1 MKKSLTLRERAIAH
15 LARREHTRDE
25 LGRKLSRHAESP
37 DELQAVLDDLVR
49 RKLISDERYAV
60 TRSES
65 LARKFGG
72 ARVVRELRNKGVA
85 ADAVARISAELK
97 SSELERAREV
107 WRKRFGAPAQGAA
120 ERAKQ
125 SRFLQSRGFSFDV
138 IRHVIR
144 GLDDE

>member
-1 MKKSLTLRERAIAH
+1 VKKSLTLRERAIAH

-25 LGRKLSRHAESP
+25 LGRKLASHAESP
-37 DELQAVLDDLVR
+37 EELQAILDDLVR

-60 TRSES
+60 SRSES

-85 ADAVARISAELK
+85 PDAVERISGELK
-97 SSELERAREV
+97 ASELERAREV
-107 WRKRFGAPAQGAA
+107 WRKRFGTPAQSLA

-125 SRFLQSRGFSFDV
+125 SRFLQARGFSFDV
-138 IRHVIR
+138 IRRVVR
-144 GLDDE
+144 GMDDV